1 MEEEGSDLLFMTKE
15 TDFWPRQVSSHRT
28 HGAPWACRERLYLDF
43 NITLCMCIWHCDVTL
58 QSIYWTYCDPL
69 SHLAGPSSL
78 SDTRASGLSTHTQY
92 YRIEDSC
99 RTGNHTGMY
108 IWISTVLSVKDMIYI
123 YVQLW
128 CQSCLHLPEAEFL
141 RLWNRSMVSSLGAK
155 VLVRI
160 FTQKAPLRN
169 QLYHL
174 FYIIL
179 QRSVKRGIVFQ
190 SWVSKV
196 ELDR

>member
-1 MEEEGSDLLFMTKE
+1 MDRLAQTWKGCSLDCIPMEEEGSDLLFMTKE

-123 YVQLW
+123 YMFSYDVSLVYIYRKLN
-128 CQSCLHLPEAEFL
+128 SCGSETEVWYR
-141 RLWNRSMVSSLGAK
+141 RLGLKS
-155 VLVRI
+155 
-160 FTQKAPLRN
+160 
-169 QLYHL
+169 
-174 FYIIL
+174 
-179 QRSVKRGIVFQ
+179 
-190 SWVSKV
+190 
-196 ELDR
+196 